1 MAADRSFDI
10 GKTLDEGAWRPYQKF
25 VVGLA
30 ALTIIF
36 DGIDN
41 QLLGLAIPSIMKE
54 WSVPR
59 PAFANV
65 AALGFVGM
73 MIGGAVGGLAGD
85 RLGRRF
91 ALIGSMFT
99 FGSMTVAASQVD
111 SVTALALVRFL
122 IGVGLGGAL
131 PNAAALSSEF
141 VPRRYRPFAITLT
154 IVCIPLGGMLSGIYA
169 ERALPALGWRGMFAV
184 GGFVPFVVA
193 FLLLR
198 LLPESPRYLAR
209 RQDSKSA
216 LIRLLR
222 RLGHDVSDDV
232 TVVDSSDPP
241 DGRDSFGTILGPTYR
256 RDTLALWAAFL
267 SCLLAVYLG
276 FTWVPSML
284 TSAGLSSLANTGIA
298 VFNLGGVIGAIAG
311 SLIITKL
318 GSRTTMA
325 VMTIGAIAGALV
337 MRSMTLDASSSI
349 GAVVAMLT
357 LTGGLIN
364 AVQTTMYGVAA
375 HVYPTSARATGVGAA
390 TGIGRA
396 GAILKQYAGAWA
408 LDTGGSRL
416 FFALIAA
423 AMLLTLASLMAIR
436 RHIPG
441 KRMTSSAIISA

>member
-1 MAADRSFDI
+1 VKSVTADRMTHAFDI
-10 GKTLDEGAWRPYQKF
+10 GKALDEGAWRSFQKF
-25 VVGLA
+25 VVFLA

-41 QLLGLAIPSIMKE
+41 QLLGLAIPSIMRE

-73 MIGGAVGGLAGD
+73 MIGGALGGVVGD

-91 ALIGSMFT
+91 ALIGSMLT

-111 SVTALALVRFL
+111 SIAALALARFL
-122 IGVGLGGAL
+122 VGVGLGGAL

-154 IVCIPLGGMLSGIYA
+154 IVCIPLGGMLAGVFA
-169 ERALPALGWRGMFAV
+169 ERTLPTLGWRGMFAV
-184 GGFVPFVVA
+184 GGLVPFVVA

-209 RQDSKSA
+209 HPGRKTV
-216 LIRLLR
+216 LLRLLR
-222 RLGHDVSDDV
+222 RLGHDIPDDA
-232 TVVDSSDPP
+232 TVVDSSDVS
-241 DGRDSFGTILGPTYR
+241 DGRDSLRTVLGPTFR
-256 RDTLALWAAFL
+256 HDTLALWGAYL

-284 TSAGLSSLANTGIA
+284 TSAGLSSLANTGLA
-298 VFNLGGVIGAIAG
+298 VFNLGGVIGAIVG
-311 SLIITKL
+311 SLVITKR
-318 GSRTTMA
+318 GSRVTMA

-337 MRSMTLDASSSI
+337 MRSMTLGASTSI
-349 GAVVAMLT
+349 VPVVAMLT

-364 AVQTTMYGVAA
+364 AVQTTMYGLAA
-375 HVYPTSARATGVGAA
+375 HIYPTSARATGVGAA
-390 TGIGRA
+390 AGIGRA
-396 GAILKQYAGAWA
+396 GAILSTYAGAWA

-441 KRMTSSAIISA
+441 KVW